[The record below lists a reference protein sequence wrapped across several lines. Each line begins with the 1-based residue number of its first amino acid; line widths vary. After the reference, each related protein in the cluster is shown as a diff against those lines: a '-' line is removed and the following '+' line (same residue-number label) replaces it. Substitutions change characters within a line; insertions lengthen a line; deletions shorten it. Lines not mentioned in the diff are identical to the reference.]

1 MDFFFRS
8 EVTKLIVRLNEEKK
22 AIKTE
27 GLIVDGKH
35 YRVEFKGNCKQY
47 MVKIKTEKLMAHF

>member
-1 MDFFFRS
+1 
-8 EVTKLIVRLNEEKK
+8 VKKLIVRLNEEKK
-22 AIKTE
+22 AIKTK

-47 MVKIKTEKLMAHF
+47 MVKIKTEKLMAHFS